1 MEEKR
6 MLPDF
11 FEEEN
16 LTSSRDESIKG
27 DLKTF
32 WTQLGSRRVD
42 VIFEQVQNVLL
53 LLKEKIKNGTA
64 TNQECWQAW
73 ALVNEANLSD
83 LLTLT
88 NVSDGFDGDGV
99 QETKPKLQHLLA
111 DDNTA
116 NAVEGSDSNKKEEM
130 ERTWSGTKKA
140 SSEIQHL
147 PLNLQYQNHKCSSAC
162 LAKKAAGS
170 YKGENPLKM
179 PILFHFQ
186 RRHAKADCL
195 SKSLDVNYKAPCG
208 RSLRSFRDVQNYL
221 FETKCNFLFVDHFS
235 FNTYVLLGRNTMNP
249 EPLVFDFDI
258 SNGAESVPISFC
270 NNLDRARL
278 PYFKYRKSSWPRGY
292 YLNNFSSLFVDSCDC
307 TDGCI
312 DRSKC
317 ACLQL
322 TARGCSK
329 TSLSSGSKRCR
340 GYRYKRLEGPVPSGI
355 YECSVLC
362 RCDKL
367 MCQNR
372 VVQHGIQ
379 VRLQVFNTEKKGWGV
394 RCLDDIDKG
403 TFVCTYSGRLMSR
416 AEVLGDA
423 GQELKE
429 RSAVNDRNHG
439 VFSKKRKLDT
449 DCSNSV
455 IELVQTGKH
464 DILEN
469 KESLSQTVDSENK
482 STLVH
487 PENSSIA
494 TTRPGRTGFFHSH
507 QLKMVHSASS
517 DEDNS
522 SQIHQSS
529 KTKVNSGTKKGKEK
543 STEEQKEDHPMEV
556 GQTESVGVD
565 SERCKRKSL
574 SLQGVDCG
582 KSGVLDDTCVARPSS
597 NIPLKAD
604 CKEENSRQSSQDAF
618 CEEADGDGMLP
629 KNASEEN
636 IYVLDATKEGN
647 VGRFLN
653 HSCCPNLFAQSVFV
667 ETHNRSFPWV
677 AFFTN
682 RHVKAGT
689 ELTWDYG
696 YEAGSMPETEISCQC
711 GVQKCRKNE
720 RGADGSMGVSPFP
733 WGKPSGSGCPAAP
746 RERRGRL
753 STPCSRS
760 RTAARTKGR
769 GGARA
774 SPPHHVTDGA
784 AARAFPSGPAP
795 GAGANQCREEGGA
808 PGKHRRRA
816 TRACSGPGWAH
827 HFRAGSV
834 GAREGR
840 SERSVREPG
849 AGGAAFFPALGAF
862 WIMAKMVRRT
872 CAFCSEGAAGSV
884 MYVAKES
891 DIAAHQ
897 DCLLFSSGFVES
909 EEYNPENLDIRFDV
923 ASVLKELRRGKRLVC
938 NFCRKKGATVGCE
951 ERACRRSYHYYCA
964 LCDDAAIETDQ
975 VKGVYRVFCPK
986 HDPSNRTSHYGA
998 ANKKRRYTLTSPTIT
1013 EEMKTEEKAEENHF
1027 QTLKRKN
1034 NRHKVQIDLV
1044 RKCKQAGLLDDIFEE
1059 MLDTLH
1065 LAQEKLMDDNTSETE
1080 YEETVMALF
1089 DCGLFENILTNIHSG
1104 KWKQQ
1109 REAEMQSGRALQ
1121 IRNRRKNTRTS
1132 RKQKKTGS
1140 QDRATAGLKRNP
1152 SYPREHSQYI

>member
-6 MLPDF
+6 TLPDF

-16 LTSSRDESIKG
+16 LTSSREESIKG

-88 NVSDGFDGDGV
+88 NVTDEFDGDGV
-99 QETKPKLQHLLA
+99 QETKPKLQHVFA

-116 NAVEGSDSNKKEEM
+116 NAVEGFDSNRKEEM

-147 PLNLQYQNHKCSSAC
+147 PLNPQYQNHKCSSAC
-162 LAKKAAGS
+162 LAKRATGS

-208 RSLRSFRDVQNYL
+208 RSLRSFRDVRNYL

-329 TSLSSGSKRCR
+329 TSLSSGIKRCR

-379 VRLQVFNTEKKGWGV
+379 VRLQVFNTAKKGWGV

-429 RSAVNDRNHG
+429 KSAVNDRNHG

-455 IELVQTGKH
+455 IELEQTGKH

-494 TTRPGRTGFFHSH
+494 TTRPGRTGFFHNR

-522 SQIHQSS
+522 SQIHQPS

-543 STEEQKEDHPMEV
+543 STQEQKEDHPMEI

-565 SERCKRKSL
+565 SARCKRKSL

-582 KSGVLDDTCVARPSS
+582 KSGVLDDTCVARPSN

-711 GVQKCRKNE
+711 GVQKCRK
-720 RGADGSMGVSPFP
+720 
-733 WGKPSGSGCPAAP
+733 KI
-746 RERRGRL
+746 L
-753 STPCSRS
+753 
-760 RTAARTKGR
+760 
-769 GGARA
+769 
-774 SPPHHVTDGA
+774 
-784 AARAFPSGPAP
+784 
-795 GAGANQCREEGGA
+795 
-808 PGKHRRRA
+808 
-816 TRACSGPGWAH
+816 
-827 HFRAGSV
+827 
-834 GAREGR
+834 
-840 SERSVREPG
+840 
-849 AGGAAFFPALGAF
+849 FFPALGAF

-891 DIAAHQ
+891 DVAAHQ

-975 VKGVYRVFCPK
+975 VKGVYRLSVFQFMFNEKRGKYLLKSVSITLFMYLLTLFLFFLKLNLNFRVFCPK

-998 ANKKRRYTLTSPTIT
+998 ANKKRRYTLTSPAIT

-1034 NRHKVQIDLV
+1034 NRHKVQIDIV

-1140 QDRATAGLKRNP
+1140 QDRATAGLKRSP